1 MHTAS
6 VRKTLAV
13 VFHITLLIVIDISG
27 SSGYNTFAALQYAD
41 ARRIADAHALMYT
54 M

>member
-1 MHTAS
+1 MPITEHAYS
-6 VRKTLAV
+6 KCVKD
-13 VFHITLLIVIDISG
+13 ITLLIVIDTSG